1 MPKYTLSG
9 EQAAIILPISGTN
22 GLRKRLVNGETIEVS
37 DADHVKL
44 SAHRV
49 VKAFID
55 SGEITVEGIKPPK
68 PEKTPEEIAAEAEAK
83 EQAKKLK
90 AAQAALTKKG
100 IEFDKD
106 ATLEQLEA
114 LIAQFESA
122 Q

>member
-9 EQAAIILPISGTN
+9 EQAAIILPISGEN
-22 GLRKRLVNGETIEVS
+22 GQRMRLVNGSTLDVS
-37 DADHVKL
+37 DAEHTKMVN
-44 SAHRV
+44 HRV

-55 SGEITVEGIKPPK
+55 SGEITVEGVKPSK
-68 PEKTPEEIAAEAEAK
+68 AEKTPEEIAAEAEAK

-90 AAQAALTKKG
+90 AAQSVLTKKG
-100 IEFDKD
+100 IEFEKD

-114 LIAQFESA
+114 LIAQSELS

>member
-9 EQAAIILPISGTN
+9 EQAAIILPVSNEN

-37 DADHVKL
+37 DAEHVKL

-49 VKAFID
+49 VKALID
-55 SGEITVEGIKPPK
+55 LGEIVVEGIKPLK
-68 PEKTPEEIAAEAEAK
+68 PEKTPEELKAEADAK
-83 EQAKKLK
+83 EQAKKIK
-90 AAQAALTKKG
+90 AAQNALTKKG

-114 LIAQFESA
+114 LVAQSEA
-122 Q
+122 

>member
-9 EQAAIILPISGTN
+9 EQAAIILPVN
-22 GLRKRLVNGETIEVS
+22 GANGMRKRLVNGETIEVS
-37 DADHVKL
+37 DAEHAKL

-55 SGEITVEGIKPPK
+55 SGVITVDGAKSLKPD
-68 PEKTPEEIAAEAEAK
+68 KTPEELKAEAEAK
-83 EQAKKLK
+83 EQAKKIKTL
-90 AAQAALTKKG
+90 QTALTKKG

-114 LIAQFESA
+114 LVAQSEA
-122 Q
+122 